1 MLCACTHTSP
11 FKCFKTAKHN
21 IILLNFLQAAT
32 TTLFVAHY
40 ISLGQAHYAVNPGN
54 NKELQGLGM

>member
-1 MLCACTHTSP
+1 MHTSP

-32 TTLFVAHY
+32 TLFVARY
-40 ISLGQAHYAVNPGN
+40 ISIWQAHYAFNPGD